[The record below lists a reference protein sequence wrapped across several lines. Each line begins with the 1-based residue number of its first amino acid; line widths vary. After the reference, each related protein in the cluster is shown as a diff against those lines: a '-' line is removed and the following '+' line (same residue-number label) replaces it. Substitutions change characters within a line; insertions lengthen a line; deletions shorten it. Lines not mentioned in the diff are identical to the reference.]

1 MIRMNDNKPLTLYV
15 VSDSLGEPGEVLAK
29 AGRGHF
35 ENSIED
41 VRVFY
46 FVHEKREID
55 QILAEAKGKNALI
68 VCTITTPELL
78 KCVKESA
85 KEKKVP
91 VYDVLD
97 PFLDELRIL
106 TGVKPNLDPFSRSK
120 LDEDYFKKVEAIEF
134 AVKYDDGKRMDHL
147 NKADI
152 ILLGVSRT
160 SKTPISIYLANNNFK
175 VANIPVMPEVEPP
188 RELFEISNQKIFG
201 LILNPNKLV
210 SIREERLKTM
220 KLTGDSNYAS
230 LKRVEYELDKAQEL
244 FDKLGCTV
252 IDVTSKAIEEIA
264 NFILATI
271 MRR

>member
-41 VRVFY
+41 VRVFS

-106 TGVKPNLDPFSRSK
+106 TGV
-120 LDEDYFKKVEAIEF
+120 I
-134 AVKYDDGKRMDHL
+134 
-147 NKADI
+147 
-152 ILLGVSRT
+152 
-160 SKTPISIYLANNNFK
+160 
-175 VANIPVMPEVEPP
+175 
-188 RELFEISNQKIFG
+188 
-201 LILNPNKLV
+201 
-210 SIREERLKTM
+210 
-220 KLTGDSNYAS
+220 
-230 LKRVEYELDKAQEL
+230 
-244 FDKLGCTV
+244 
-252 IDVTSKAIEEIA
+252 
-264 NFILATI
+264 
-271 MRR
+271 